1 MMISQK
7 MADALTEQIKN
18 EFYSGWLYLA
28 MAFKAEELSL
38 KYFAEWFK
46 MQEAEERMHATKM
59 CTYLLDQGVEVKL
72 TALDKP
78 EFDGSSIAEMVKETV
93 KHEKFITDCISKL
106 VNIAKEESDNATFNF
121 LQWYVEEQIEEV
133 ASVTELEDLVTLA
146 GPTQLLLLED
156 RVKNIIA
163 QRGAEES
170 A

>member
-7 MADALTEQIKN
+7 MADAINEQIKN

-59 CTYLLDQGVEVKL
+59 CTYLLDQGAEVKL
-72 TALDKP
+72 TALDQP
-78 EFDGSSIAEMVKETV
+78 EFDGSSIAAMVKETV
-93 KHEKFITDCISKL
+93 KHEKFITDCISDL
-106 VNIAKEESDNATFNF
+106 VNVARDEKDNATFNF
-121 LQWYVEEQIEEV
+121 LQWYVEEQVEEV
-133 ASVTELEDLVTLA
+133 ASVTELEDLVALA

-156 RVKNIIA
+156 RVKAILA
-163 QRGAEES
+163 QRGAEAS

>member
-7 MADALTEQIKN
+7 MADAINEQIKN

-28 MAFKAEELSL
+28 MSFKAEEMSL

-59 CTYLLDQGVEVKL
+59 CTYLSDQGAEVKL
-72 TALDKP
+72 TALDQP
-78 EFDGSSIAEMVKETV
+78 EFDGSSIAAMVKETV
-93 KHEKFITDCISKL
+93 KHEKFITDCISNL
-106 VNIAKEESDNATFNF
+106 VNVARDEKDNATFHF

-133 ASVTELEDLVTLA
+133 ASVEELEDLVTLA
-146 GPTQLLLLED
+146 GPSQMLLLEE
-156 RVKNIIA
+156 RVKDIVA

>member
-7 MADALTEQIKN
+7 MADAINEQIKN

-28 MAFKAEELSL
+28 MAYKAEELSL
-38 KYFAEWFK
+38 KYFAEWFR

-59 CTYLLDQGVEVKL
+59 CTYLIDQGADVKL
-72 TALDKP
+72 SALDAPK
-78 EFDGSSIAEMVKETV
+78 FDGSSIATMVKETV
-93 KHEKFITDCISKL
+93 KHEKFITDCISNL
-106 VNIAKEESDNATFNF
+106 VNIAREDKDNATFNF
-121 LQWYVEEQIEEV
+121 LQWYVEEQVEEV

-146 GPTQLLLLED
+146 GPNQLLLLED

-163 QRGAEES
+163 QRAAEPS